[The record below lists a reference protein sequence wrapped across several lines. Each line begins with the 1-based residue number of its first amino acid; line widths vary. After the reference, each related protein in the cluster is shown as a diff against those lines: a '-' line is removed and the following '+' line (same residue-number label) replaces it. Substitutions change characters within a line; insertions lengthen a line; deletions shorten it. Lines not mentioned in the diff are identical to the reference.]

1 MLIKVIKKIILAEL
15 GYLKADWWI
24 LLFGIGTAILIK
36 VYLGTDKL
44 RAWIK
49 NKERLSVLGS
59 IGFAA
64 FTPLCACGTMA
75 VILSMFA
82 SYMPWGPIMAFLVS
96 SPLTSPSQFF
106 FQSGFLGINLAIGV
120 LVSSIILG
128 IGAGALANVL
138 ESNTSFFK
146 EQYRIP
152 NQNSCHNDEENFD
165 DGNCCSIAKKE
176 VSCCSEE
183 IKESWHERWKVKEVL
198 KEFYELGIK
207 KVLLYFMFFIA
218 IGQIVEMVVP
228 TELILSLFSGDKIY
242 SIPLAAIVGL
252 PLYISGASA
261 LPLLKSILNLGAG
274 EGAVLAFLIAG
285 QGTGV
290 AVITG
295 MSTIIKKRALLFYI
309 MFVLLG
315 AILSGYIYQLIA
327 I

>member
-1 MLIKVIKKIILAEL
+1 MLIEIIKGIVLAEIA
-15 GYLKADWWI
+15 YLKADWWV
-24 LLFGIGTAILIK
+24 LLFGIGTAVLIK

-44 RAWIK
+44 RGWIED
-49 NKERLSVLGS
+49 NERLSILGS
-59 IGFAA
+59 IGFGA

-82 SYMPWGPIMAFLVS
+82 SYMPWGPIMALLVS

-106 FQSGFLGINLAIGV
+106 FQSRFLGINLAIGI
-120 LVSSIILG
+120 LISSLILG
-128 IGAGALANVL
+128 IGAGTLANIL
-138 ESNTSFFK
+138 HRNTSFFK

-152 NQNSCHNDEENFD
+152 GQNNSPNDQDDFD
-165 DGNCCSIAKKE
+165 KDNCCSLTRETISCCNEKIKASWHQRWKIKE
-176 VSCCSEE
+176 V
-183 IKESWHERWKVKEVL
+183 V

-207 KVLLYFMFFIA
+207 KVLLYFMLFIA

-261 LPLLKSILNLGAG
+261 LPLLNSILNLGAG
-274 EGAVLAFLIAG
+274 EGVVLAFLIAG

-309 MFVLLG
+309 IFILLG
-315 AILSGYIYQLIA
+315 AILSGYIYQLITM
-327 I
+327 